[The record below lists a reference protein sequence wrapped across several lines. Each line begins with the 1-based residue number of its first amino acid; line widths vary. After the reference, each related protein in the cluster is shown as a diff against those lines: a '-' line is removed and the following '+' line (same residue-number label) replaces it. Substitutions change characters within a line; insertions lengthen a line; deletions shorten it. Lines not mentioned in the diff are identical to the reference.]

1 MISRRGFLGAS
12 ACALSLALPASAQQ
26 SPRRLAWLSPTT
38 AKDSAIFFEELK
50 TGLRELGYV
59 DGQNLVIEPYY
70 GEDSAD
76 KLAALIPQAIAAKP
90 DVIVAMGGAALATKQ
105 ANSPI
110 PIVFGYSG
118 DPIEAGLVESLGRP
132 GRNSTGVSYMTLELV
147 GKRMELVKEVLPKAN
162 KVAVIANPQHPGNQ
176 AERRTSEAAAA
187 KLGLE
192 VKYVEARNI
201 PQQMMALAEVEK
213 ADVDAVMLFPIQT
226 VISNRENIA
235 KWSIQNRIPTVSG
248 WAQFADGGNLMSY
261 GPNLLAA
268 SRRLAAFVDGIFKG
282 AKASDLPVELPSR
295 IEFVMNL
302 RTAKAL
308 DIPVSPSLLVRADRV
323 IE

>member
-12 ACALSLALPASAQQ
+12 AFAVTLALPAVAQPA
-26 SPRRLAWLSPTT
+26 PRRLAWLTPTT
-38 AKDSAIFFEELK
+38 VKDGEIFLTELK
-50 TGLRELGYV
+50 TGLKELGYV

-76 KLAALIPQAIAAKP
+76 KLAALVPQAIAAKP
-90 DVIVAMGGAALATKQ
+90 DIIVAMGGAALATKQ

-118 DPIEAGLVESLGRP
+118 DPIEAGLVESLGKP
-132 GRNSTGVSYMTLELV
+132 GRNTTGISYMTLELV
-147 GKRMELVKEVLPKAN
+147 GKRMELVKEVLPKAG
-162 KVAVIANPQHPGNQ
+162 KVAVIANPQHPGDQ
-176 AERRTSEAAAA
+176 AERRSSEAAAA

-192 VKYVEARNI
+192 VKYFEARNI
-201 PQQMMALAEVEK
+201 PQQMAALAEIEK
-213 ADVDAVMLFPIQT
+213 APLDAVMLFPVQT

-235 KWSIQNRIPTVSG
+235 KWSVQNRIPTVSG

-268 SRRLAAFVDGIFKG
+268 SRRLAAFVDGILKG

-308 DIPVSPSLLVRADRV
+308 GIPVSPSVLVRADRV